1 MLLYRLFAEEV
12 RKLLHGLEVEI
23 GVPAHEVL
31 DLRDVIRPAG
41 RGEVHSAG
49 MSHVKAGLQVV
60 YHQQLL
66 RRKPKPAHYL
76 LQRPRIWLAAL
87 GRLLSA
93 ASMMGNMQKIED
105 GSITLQVKGGGPLG
119 TLLAVSDAEGNVRGW
134 VENPQISLMEKH
146 RGKLDVGAAVGTDG
160 TLTVIRDLRM
170 KEPYVG
176 SVQLVTGEI
185 AEDIT
190 DYFARSEQTATAC
203 ALGVLVDTDQSVK
216 CAGGYLVQLL
226 PGAPDEVIDKIE
238 AGIRAAGNVTE
249 MMEDGLPG
257 AAILHTV
264 LGAFE
269 LEILERT
276 PVEYR
281 CYCSRERVTRTLI
294 SLGEQE
300 LQDIVD
306 EGETIHID
314 CQFCDHIYDY
324 TPEQVA
330 ELLDELRRED

>member
-1 MLLYRLFAEEV
+1 MKDELV
-12 RKLLHGLEVEI
+12 RAMTKDGW
-23 GVPAHEVL
+23 
-31 DLRDVIRPAG
+31 
-41 RGEVHSAG
+41 
-49 MSHVKAGLQVV
+49 VKAVAITSTGIVERARQIHKTL
-60 YHQQLL
+60 
-66 RRKPKPAHYL
+66 PTAT
-76 LQRPRIWLAAL
+76 AAL

-190 DYFARSEQTATAC
+190 DYFARSEQTPTAC

-226 PGAPDEVIDKIE
+226 PGAPDSHLRARRHRRKLKTIPASDEE
-238 AGIRAAGNVTE
+238 AGIFCVYRYNGGRALSARKAPLFIE
-249 MMEDGLPG
+249 
-257 AAILHTV
+257 
-264 LGAFE
+264 GAFDRCGTYSN
-269 LEILERT
+269 LLCRCDRSKNT
-276 PVEYR
+276 VVPVPGVDSAR
-281 CYCSRERVTRTLI
+281 RPMPRFSHTRR
-294 SLGEQE
+294 Q
-300 LQDIVD
+300 
-306 EGETIHID
+306 
-314 CQFCDHIYDY
+314 
-324 TPEQVA
+324 
-330 ELLDELRRED
+330 R